1 MHFVILGTHSAEVCP
16 TSNAKTKALLQEI
29 VPQVSN
35 LADKH
40 GVNIVAGPFA
50 NREHMLVVIAETDS
64 AEALDHFLVESRLPQ
79 WNTVR
84 ILPSVSMQDA
94 MQELQEAPSL
104 FL

>member
-16 TSNAKTKALLQEI
+16 TSNAKTKALLIE
-29 VPQVSN
+29 VAPQVAD
-35 LADKH
+35 LAQKH

-50 NREHMLVVIAETDS
+50 NREHTLVVIAETDS
-64 AEALDHFLVESRLPQ
+64 AEALDNFLVETRLPQ

-94 MQELQEAPSL
+94 MQELQESSTL
-104 FL
+104 F